1 MTWIFRN
8 LIIVSRGQRPLT
20 PTESAVHS
28 PLGSGVCQR
37 FKGGSI
43 FNVARGLP
51 LHRQVNGEMN
61 GNQQINRPTGDSLQ
75 KLTSCVD

>member
-37 FKGGSI
+37 FKGGSMGSK
-43 FNVARGLP
+43 GL
-51 LHRQVNGEMN
+51 VS
-61 GNQQINRPTGDSLQ
+61 TAVSK
-75 KLTSCVD
+75 KLA